1 MARVSQIGF
10 WHYGTQYIRYIFS
23 TGLAKEKFGDFL
35 AKIKKNVTA
44 LTQRFGCEQRI
55 FSD

>member
-23 TGLAKEKFGDFL
+23 TGLAGVKFVDFFV
-35 AKIKKNVTA
+35 ANKKKS
-44 LTQRFGCEQRI
+44 G
-55 FSD
+55 